1 MLERIWPLDDEA
13 CVFADGVAVA
23 EHEQRGG
30 AVGGGAVAPAMRAPH
45 AAVEAPRRLTARAV
59 LGRGLLRRSKPAT
72 HEDTSVRSAHSEHQ
86 EAAKGHSVEK
96 KRGKRSL

>member
-59 LGRGLLRRSKPAT
+59 LGRSLLRRSKPAT
-72 HEDTSVRSAHSEHQ
+72 HEHTS
-86 EAAKGHSVEK
+86 GHDVSVQHWLLIS
-96 KRGKRSL
+96 RTHVTHARWF